1 MSTRRKFTS
10 KFKSKVAIEALQER
24 LSIQEIA
31 QKYQLHPNQ
40 IQKWKREFLDNAAQ
54 VFESEKSSKKD
65 PQKEQQKL
73 YEKIG
78 QLQVEVDFLK
88 QALS

>member
-1 MSTRRKFTS
+1 MSTRRKFSS
-10 KFKSKVAIEALQER
+10 KFKTKVAIEALQEK
-24 LSIQEIA
+24 LTKQELA

-40 IQKWKREFLDNAAQ
+40 IQKWKRAFLDNADQ
-54 VFESEKSSKKD
+54 VFESDNASNKD
-65 PQKEQQKL
+65 PEKEQQKL

-88 QALS
+88 KALS

>member
-1 MSTRRKFTS
+1 MSTRRKFSS
-10 KFKSKVAIEALQER
+10 KFKTKVAIEALQEK
-24 LSIQEIA
+24 LTKQELA

-40 IQKWKREFLDNAAQ
+40 IQKWKREFLDNADQ
-54 VFESEKSSKKD
+54 VFESDNASKKD
-65 PQKEQQKL
+65 PEKEQQKL

-88 QALS
+88 NALS